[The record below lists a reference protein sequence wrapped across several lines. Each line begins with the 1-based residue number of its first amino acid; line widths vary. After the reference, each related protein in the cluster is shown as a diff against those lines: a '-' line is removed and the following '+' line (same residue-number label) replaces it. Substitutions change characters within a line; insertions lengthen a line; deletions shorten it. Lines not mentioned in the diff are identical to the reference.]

1 MCRAVNRDRPGFFDA
16 IVNCG
21 EGEGRA
27 RRKGKNGSLQ
37 HVITEMN
44 CSSFSTLV
52 LCYVLSVAAT
62 NQY

>member
-27 RRKGKNGSLQ
+27 RRKDKGEEWVTSARNYRNEL
-37 HVITEMN
+37 
-44 CSSFSTLV
+44 FFF
-52 LCYVLSVAAT
+52 
-62 NQY
+62 